1 MAIYVVLVRGINV
14 GGKNKVGM
22 SALKKCLEDLGYLEI
37 STLLASG
44 NLVLRSSKAASAVA
58 AEIETALPKAFN
70 LDSELIKVLALSAA
84 KFKAMVKGKPKGFS
98 EPAGKYNAD
107 AIFMMDATVAKA
119 MKAFDPRE
127 GADEVWPGKGVIYH
141 QRLTA
146 KRTQTRLNK
155 MMADPIYKSMTI
167 RSWQTTLK
175 LMDMLDA

>member
-1 MAIYVVLVRGINV
+1 MTVYVVLVRGINV
-14 GGKNKVGM
+14 GGKNKVAM
-22 SALKKCLEDLGYLEI
+22 SALKTCLEDLGYSEI

-44 NLVLRSSKAASAVA
+44 NLVLKSSKGASAVA
-58 AEIETALPKAFN
+58 AEIEKALPKTFK

-84 KFKAMVKGKPKGFS
+84 TFKAMVKARPKGFS

-127 GADEVWPGKGVIYH
+127 GVDEVWPGKGVIYH

-146 KRTQTRLNK
+146 NRTKTRLNK
-155 MMADPIYKSMTI
+155 VMGDPIYKSMTI

-175 LMDMLDA
+175 LVEMLD